1 MSHSP
6 LGTLLR
12 TMNLQKIQWKRPCHS
27 AIRLGSLPLPECSR
41 PTTPGS
47 GGTFS
52 CHHPRKAQG
61 FTPSLSEPPPQGSPT
76 QRYFPLSILSHSD
89 YTSLMRKLVGLTR
102 YTVFVPAIASILGAL
117 FLMAQGSIAV
127 VITVINSVVE
137 QTPLKDVIVE
147 VLTAVDAILLGTVLL
162 VIGYGLYEL
171 FVDTELDVPAWLQI
185 KDLDDLK
192 SKLIGVVVAII
203 AVVFVGVL
211 VDSTRAGDVLAY
223 GAGAGAVVLGLG
235 VFAWATRKSAS
246 PDKR

>member
-1 MSHSP
+1 MEAPMSLGDPPWQPATARMLATHNAALKRDFLMSPSSQSTGFHAIPFGTAHS
-6 LGTLLR
+6 G
-12 TMNLQKIQWKRPCHS
+12 
-27 AIRLGSLPLPECSR
+27 
-41 PTTPGS
+41 
-47 GGTFS
+47 
-52 CHHPRKAQG
+52 
-61 FTPSLSEPPPQGSPT
+61 
-76 QRYFPLSILSHSD
+76 
-89 YTSLMRKLVGLTR
+89 YTAVMRKLVGLTR

-127 VITVINSVVE
+127 VIAVINSVVE

-171 FVDTELDVPAWLQI
+171 FVDTNIDVPAWLQI